1 MRKLVCDGCRKTAEV
16 TPRASARVE
25 IVDPAASRD
34 SRAFAWLYTENG
46 WVVSANGDPADGT
59 ALCFACRTAAK
70 YEALEVCRE
79 CDALLPCYEL
89 YPSTDGDADS
99 LRDAGF
105 CSEDCRAVHGGGVC
119 PECGEAMDAHDMRAI
134 NAQGGVGVCPPP
146 ACESCGEAHY
156 EAHQC
161 PPVPG
166 VRAVPM
172 SGGYYAVTRDGET
185 IAAWYTPEKAWWLVA
200 QIEMTKGAR

>member
-16 TPRASARVE
+16 TPRASVRVE

-59 ALCFACRTAAK
+59 AICFSCRAAAK
-70 YEALEVCRE
+70 YETLEVCRE
-79 CDALLPCYEL
+79 CDARMP
-89 YPSTDGDADS
+89 DDANEEA
-99 LRDAGF
+99 RAAGF

-119 PECGEAMDAHDMRAI
+119 P
-134 NAQGGVGVCPPP
+134 PP
-146 ACESCGEAHY
+146 ACESCGEAHD
-156 EAHQC
+156 EAHHC
-161 PPVPG
+161 PPVPS

-172 SGGYYAVTRDGET
+172 SGGYYAVTRDDET